1 MPVDGQLCLFTNVPD
16 DLNGMEEGEITEYF
30 SSFGRSLYYNP
41 DQVELKTNTKIT
53 SEEMRTFLGYY
64 EYAFGEGS
72 RVWISVDTS
81 YPANDS
87 LARARNAFMRFM
99 PYYWQTVGA
108 GVLAAVL
115 AVWLFVVLT
124 IYEGRRPK
132 EDGDGYVIVLRR
144 GDRIFTELLAAAMA
158 ADGACMAALA
168 VAFGKIVR
176 YEEYV
181 LLGEDVDPFV
191 LAAIAAVIMFVLVRA
206 ALSLYLSLVRRLKC
220 HMFWRGA
227 LIWRLGRQ
235 IRKGFLSLYEN
246 SSIVSREL
254 IPFFVIVLFNLC
266 MGLFGGVI
274 GILACG
280 IVDVAAACLLYLERK
295 DLQSIV
301 DGTRTIGKAGSTP
314 RSTPPACT
322 GRTGRWRRL

>member
-1 MPVDGQLCLFTNVPD
+1 MSVHECAGRSER
-16 DLNGMEEGEITEYF
+16 NGGGEITEYF

-206 ALSLYLSLVRRLKC
+206 ALS
-220 HMFWRGA
+220 F
-227 LIWRLGRQ
+227 I
-235 IRKGFLSLYEN
+235 
-246 SSIVSREL
+246 
-254 IPFFVIVLFNLC
+254 
-266 MGLFGGVI
+266 
-274 GILACG
+274 
-280 IVDVAAACLLYLERK
+280 
-295 DLQSIV
+295 
-301 DGTRTIGKAGSTP
+301 
-314 RSTPPACT
+314 
-322 GRTGRWRRL
+322 